1 MPNIIIDAA
10 ATTLNSCLLLKRLPD
25 GRTEPELASTD
36 PDVLKSSI
44 TFSEYLIDKRHN
56 RCRGDASRHM
66 ILTIRTQKA
75 AIGRMPT
82 GSGADTMPILENL
95 YMTDV

>member
-25 GRTEPELASTD
+25 ERTEPELASTD

-44 TFSEYLIDKRHN
+44 TFSEYLID
-56 RCRGDASRHM
+56 
-66 ILTIRTQKA
+66 
-75 AIGRMPT
+75 
-82 GSGADTMPILENL
+82 
-95 YMTDV
+95 